1 MVFALHTTGVHATVD
16 GPALYA
22 TKQFALTCARMG
34 VLALL
39 QMYAP
44 VQPDGEE
51 LLVLF
56 LSAPPLPIVHLVQ
69 VLLCAP
75 VVGLDGLMELRH
87 DAKLLCSV

>member
-1 MVFALHTTGVHATVD
+1 MVFALHTTDVHATVD
-16 GPALYA
+16 GRALSA
-22 TKQFALTCARMG
+22 TKQFALTCARME
-34 VLALL
+34 VLAPL

-56 LSAPPLPIVHLVQ
+56 LFALLPIVSHVQ
-69 VLLCAP
+69 VLLCALA
-75 VVGLDGLMELRH
+75 VGLDGLMELRH